1 MKFLNAKVDKTTRLL
16 LAVAAALLGSILK
29 RFTGLDAFFWLG
41 IIVCVLIFLLLG
53 RGEQYR
59 ERWGGGKK

>member
-16 LAVAAALLGSILK
+16 LAVAEALLGSILK

-59 ERWGGGKK
+59 QRWGGGKR

>member
-1 MKFLNAKVDKTTRLL
+1 MKFYNAKVDKTTRLL

-29 RFTGLDAFFWLG
+29 KFTGLDAFFWLG
-41 IIVCVLIFLLLG
+41 IIACVLIFALLG

-59 ERWGGGKK
+59 ERWGGKK